1 MKKHLLA
8 TTALAAATGLVAF
21 SGSADAAEKLK
32 LGIGGYFQAY
42 VGYFD
47 ADDNDTRNAT
57 GINGT
62 GDYRSF
68 DFFREAEIHFNG
80 EVALDNGMKV
90 GIDVQL
96 EAETCGDQI
105 DESYLYFQGDF
116 GKVILGSENSAA
128 YLMSYGAP
136 AADANFDGADPNY
149 AFNPLA
155 DAFGSQYSTLA
166 YAPNMTSDSEKIT
179 YMSPRFAGFA
189 AGVSWTPDNTED
201 GDGSSIP
208 ARRNDGNGIGRSQ
221 GTAQRD
227 IWELAVNYENK
238 FGDFGILAG
247 VTYGFASDLERR
259 APDGADEQEEF
270 SAGLNVTYGAFTV
283 GGGYW
288 WTNSGIRNNGD
299 TSAWALGAAWA
310 NGPLRVG
317 VSFMDYEIEANAIP
331 GNGVIGG
338 TPATYAL
345 TNPDEDANIQRY
357 GIGASYV
364 YAPGMQLRGSAYY
377 YDWDGPDD
385 DMIAVL
391 LGTVITF

>member
-47 ADDNDTRNAT
+47 SDEDNNAASR
-57 GINGT
+57 
-62 GDYRSF
+62 RSF

-136 AADANFDGADPNY
+136 AADSNIDGADPNY
-149 AFNPLA
+149 QIFDVNTPQ
-155 DAFGSQYSTLA
+155 FQ
-166 YAPNMTSDSEKIT
+166 YAPAMTGDSEKIT

-189 AGVSWTPDNTED
+189 FGASWTPDNTED
-201 GDGSSIP
+201 QAGATVPSTD
-208 ARRNDGNGIGRSQ
+208 
-221 GTAQRD
+221 RD
-227 IWELAVNYENK
+227 IGQIQDVFEFAVNYENK

-247 VTYGFASDLERR
+247 VTYGIGDMERR
-259 APDGADEQEEF
+259 GAGDAKNREQF
-270 SAGLNVTYGAFTV
+270 TVGANLTYGAFTV
-283 GGGYW
+283 GAGYFWDDQGATGNNDKDVFAVGG
-288 WTNSGIRNNGD
+288 
-299 TSAWALGAAWA
+299 AWA
-310 NGPLRVG
+310 NGPLRIG
-317 VSFMDYEIEANAIP
+317 VSWATMDDNDTGANIDR
-331 GNGVIGG
+331 
-338 TPATYAL
+338 YAL
-345 TNPDEDANIQRY
+345 
-357 GIGASYV
+357 GGSYV
-364 YAPGMQLRGSAYY
+364 YAPGMQLRGGIYY
-377 YDWDGPDD
+377 WDTDSTPDYED
-385 DMIAVL
+385 ALAIM